1 MSFLHQAMSYLES
14 PGTGSTLGSA
24 FNVLCTVVGTG
35 LLNLPFG
42 GAQSGWIGV
51 IFLIV
56 LGVMACYTAD
66 LIVKCLPLIEKK
78 ELLALSKSSREVDIL
93 SAEGRPTVADNP
105 EWSSVAP
112 PRTYGDIGQAAFG
125 SFGKWAVI
133 VQMHLTLTMVATIY
147 NLLGGLNLV
156 AVLGW
161 SESDSTYGI
170 LIISGIVWFHVFL
183 KTLSEVAVVSYF
195 NIVITFALEVVVI
208 AVALMSPPA
217 EPAHTTFVVPD
228 VVSLGGAFASFAF
241 AYGVHPILPTIYRNM
256 RNPSQYRTMIVC
268 AFAGVLLMYLP
279 MLIVGYAVF
288 GDAVKSPIYS
298 VDTMKNNPWV
308 KVVIALL
315 TLHLIGAYAIVINPP
330 ERALE
335 TTIGIDNW
343 SYPLFWRVLI
353 RTGFVA
359 LTALVSITL
368 GIQNFGPFLDLVS
381 SFTSTFTQF
390 IFPCLF
396 YLKLTWDT
404 DVKISKLEWSWNVL
418 ITAVALIGATFGT
431 IGAVKELAKV
441 FV

>member
-1 MSFLHQAMSYLES
+1 
-14 PGTGSTLGSA
+14 
-24 FNVLCTVVGTG
+24 
-35 LLNLPFG
+35 
-42 GAQSGWIGV
+42 
-51 IFLIV
+51 
-56 LGVMACYTAD
+56 
-66 LIVKCLPLIEKK
+66 
-78 ELLALSKSSREVDIL
+78 VDIL
-93 SAEGRPTVADNP
+93 STGGRPTLADDP
-105 EWSSVAP
+105 EWSSASP

-133 VQMHLTLTMVATIY
+133 VQMHLTLTMVACIY
-147 NLLGGLNLV
+147 NLLGGINLIS
-156 AVLGW
+156 VLGW
-161 SESDSTYGI
+161 SEKDSTYGI

-183 KTLSEVAVVSYF
+183 KTLSEVAIISYF

-217 EPAHTTFVVPD
+217 EEAHTTFIVPD
-228 VVSLGGAFASFAF
+228 VLSLGGAFASFAF

-256 RNPSQYRTMIVC
+256 KNPSQYRTMIVC
-268 AFAGVLLMYLP
+268 AFAGVLVMYLP
-279 MLIVGYAVF
+279 MLIIGYAVF
-288 GDAVKSPIYS
+288 GDKATSPIYS
-298 VDTMKNNPWV
+298 EETMKNNPWV
-308 KVVIALL
+308 KVVIVAL

-343 SYPLFWRVLI
+343 KYPLFWRILI

-381 SFTSTFTQF
+381 AFTSTFTQF

-396 YLKLTWDT
+396 FLKLTYDNG
-404 DVKISKLEWSWNVL
+404 VKVSKLEWGFNLL

-431 IGAVKELAKV
+431 IGAVKELATV
-441 FV
+441 FA